1 MRRKSLNLSG
11 KIDPLTIE
19 LFEDIKKVAGSMD
32 IQFFVVGATARD
44 MILTYGYDIQTTRAT
59 MDIDFGVQ
67 VADWDQYEKLK
78 HGLIDTTYFKQ
89 EPRKQQRLIY
99 KDDLMVDVIPFGT
112 IADPE
117 HRFSWP
123 KEDGIEMDTL
133 GFIDSYE
140 DALLVRLRES
150 PVLDI
155 RFASLAGLALMKMIA
170 WEDNPARGSR
180 DAKDIKLIIHN
191 YLDAGNVDR
200 VFEEESDIFD
210 KIDKN
215 IGDDYKIAGARL
227 LGRDIAK
234 IAIPESKH
242 KIIEIL
248 EAETGEKG
256 RYKLVEEMIDT
267 LYKSSHDLEDNIE
280 LLEQVKLGVL
290 DEEKE

>member
-1 MRRKSLNLSG
+1 MIRKSLNLSG

-19 LFEDIKKVAGSMD
+19 LFEDIKKVAESIN

-44 MILTYGYDIQTTRAT
+44 IIITYGYDIQTTRAT

-67 VADWDQYEKLK
+67 VADWEQYEKLK

-89 EPRKQQRLIY
+89 ESQKQQRLIY
-99 KDDLMVDVIPFGT
+99 KDDLMVDVIPFGA

-117 HRFSWP
+117 NRFSWP
-123 KEDGIEMDTL
+123 NEDGIEMDTL

-140 DALLVRLRES
+140 DALLVRLRKS

-155 RFASLAGLALMKMIA
+155 RFASLAGLSLMKIIA
-170 WEDNPARGSR
+170 WNDNPARGNR
-180 DAKDIKLIIHN
+180 DAKDLKIIIQH

-200 VFEEESDIFD
+200 IFEEERDIFD
-210 KIDKN
+210 RIKKN
-215 IGDDYKIAGARL
+215 KGDDYKKAGAML

-234 IAIPESKH
+234 IAIPESKR

-248 EAETGEKG
+248 EAETG
-256 RYKLVEEMIDT
+256 
-267 LYKSSHDLEDNIE
+267 
-280 LLEQVKLGVL
+280 
-290 DEEKE
+290 